1 LRRVYASLPL
11 SGPTASDG
19 RDVLLGVQLA
29 LERWTSVELVVLDS
43 FGPDRD
49 EVAVAHARRAAGDD
63 SAVAYIGDFH
73 SSQVLETAPILG
85 DAGLLQIT
93 PVATYVGLGGPTL
106 VRLMP
111 NDAAGARAIAAW
123 LDEMRVRSLLVVH
136 DHDEGYGMP
145 VGAMCVEAAAARGL
159 AVRSGPVWD
168 DPPERADILEIEA
181 VVYAGAGGASI
192 APLWETLH
200 QLDPTPLARRD
211 RRYRRPPARPGA
223 EPRCGGEDAPIRRK
237 SRAVCFLRVRGHGAR
252 PRLHR
257 RGRRGSGGRHARCT
271 RHARSRSP
279 LGTYSLDENGLTTM
293 AEYGRL
299 AVIGHELAWDVN

>member
-1 LRRVYASLPL
+1 MRRVYASLPL
-11 SGPTASDG
+11 SGPTAADG

-123 LDEMRVRSLLVVH
+123 LDEMHVRSLLVVH

-145 VGAMCVEAAAARGL
+145 VGAMCVETAAARGL

-200 QLDPTPLARRD
+200 QLDPTLWLVGTDGIAVPQLVRELSPAAAERTRLFVANRAPFAFYGFEAMALALDSIAEGDGDREAVTRAARATRD
-211 RRYRRPPARPGA
+211 R
-223 EPRCGGEDAPIRRK
+223 
-237 SRAVCFLRVRGHGAR
+237 
-252 PRLHR
+252 
-257 RGRRGSGGRHARCT
+257 
-271 RHARSRSP
+271 RSP